1 MKTFTTLH
9 TNGSGCWSNTAKAV
23 EITSIELQY
32 CNSKRNF
39 GELCVFFTADSWN
52 IEKLGLIY
60 SDQLFIQE
68 LIAYLQMIGFLESE
82 ANDVSYSEQGMQGDN
97 YVSCD
102 VGTAFIAGLARLDP
116 EHVDAIC
123 AECAETNV

>member
-9 TNGSGCWSNTAKAV
+9 TNGSGCWTNTAKEV
-23 EITSIELQY
+23 EITKIELQY
-32 CNSKRNF
+32 CTAKRDF

-52 IEKLGLIY
+52 IEKFGLIY

-68 LIAYLQMIGFLESE
+68 LVAYLQKIGFSESE
-82 ANDVSYSEQGMQGDN
+82 ASDVHYSEQGMQGDN

-102 VGTAFIAGLARLDP
+102 VGAAFIAGLARLDP
-116 EHVDAIC
+116 EHVNAIC
-123 AECAETNV
+123 SEFAETNV